1 MGHRIGIDVGGT
13 FTDLFAALAGGH
25 FQTAKVASTP
35 GDESQAVLSG
45 VEAVAASESASLDDF
60 LGATD
65 EVILGTTVATNAM
78 LEQNGAAVG
87 MLTTG
92 GFRDLVEMRRNHKES
107 VTDLALSA
115 PFAIAPRRRRL
126 GVTERIDYAGRV
138 VVPLDE
144 EEAHHQAIRLREQG
158 VDSVAICFLWSFAN
172 PAHELRVAEIVRE
185 EVPGAYVVMSHQI
198 LPNIRE
204 FERFATTLV
213 SAFVGPRLA
222 AYLQRLKTGL
232 REHNFGG
239 ELLVMLSNGGMM
251 PVAFAE
257 RASVETVLSGPSG
270 GVVAGAALGALS
282 GYPNVITVDMGGTSY
297 DVCLITDARPELS
310 RNYWINRQRV
320 ALPMVDVNTIGA
332 GGGSVAWVDPGG
344 ALRVGPR
351 SAGAVPG
358 PACYDRGGTEP
369 TVTDADLVLGYLN
382 PDYFLGGQMELRRDL
397 AEEAIRSRIAEP
409 LGINLTAAAS
419 AIFKL
424 VNHTMTNA
432 IRRVSVS
439 RGRDPRE
446 YCLLAFGGAGAIHAG
461 AQAGDLGVRTILV
474 PRQASV
480 LSALGTLIADFK
492 LTRVQGFHTRSQE
505 PDLDGIS
512 RVLSRLENEARAH
525 IGRQDSL
532 VSVEIQRFMDMRYP
546 RQVHE
551 AVIPVAA
558 STDGRVTSADFDDA
572 LVQFAH
578 EHRRLYGY
586 ALPERP
592 VEVINLRLEA
602 VGRRLP
608 IDLGRGELGEEDAD
622 AAVKAVR
629 KVHFESAAGYVD
641 TPIFAGELLKPG
653 NLVHGPALVEEPDT
667 TVVVY
672 PGYRLLLDERLTYR
686 LEWEGEE
693 GVAIP

>member
-13 FTDLFAALAGGH
+13 FTDLFVALEGGR
-25 FQTAKVASTP
+25 FQTAKVPSTP
-35 GDESQAVLSG
+35 GDESQAVLG
-45 VEAVAASESASLDDF
+45 VVKAVAASESASLDDF
-60 LGATD
+60 MGATD
-65 EVILGTTVATNAM
+65 EMIIGTTVATNAM
-78 LEQNGAAVG
+78 LEDNGATVG

-92 GFRDLVEMRRNHKES
+92 GFRDLIELRRNYKES
-107 VTDLALSA
+107 VTDLALPA

-126 GVTERIDYAGRV
+126 GVQERVDHAGRV

-144 EEAHHQAIRLREQG
+144 EEARRQAIRLREQG
-158 VDSVAICFLWSFAN
+158 VDSVAICFLFSFMN
-172 PAHELRVAEIVRE
+172 PVHELRVAEIVGE
-185 EVPGAYVVMSHQI
+185 EIPGAYVVLSHQI

-213 SAFVGPRLA
+213 SAFVGPQLA
-222 AYLQRLKTGL
+222 AYLQRLQAGL
-232 REHNFGG
+232 REHSFGG

-251 PVAFAE
+251 PVGFAE

-270 GVVAGAALGALS
+270 GVVAGAALGALN

-320 ALPMVDVNTIGA
+320 ALPMVDVHTIGA
-332 GGGSVAWVDPGG
+332 GGGSIAWIDPGG
-344 ALRVGPR
+344 ALRVGPK

-382 PDYFLGGQMELRRDL
+382 PEYFLGGQMALRRDL
-397 AEEAIRSRIAEP
+397 AEEAIRSHIAEP
-409 LGINLTAAAS
+409 LGMDVTSAAS

-424 VNHTMTNA
+424 INHAMTNA

-439 RGRDPRE
+439 RGRDPRD

-461 AQAGDLGVRTILV
+461 AQVGDLGVRTILV
-474 PRQASV
+474 PKQASV

-505 PDLDGIS
+505 PDLDGMS
-512 RVLSRLENEARAH
+512 QVFSRLEDEARAH
-525 IGRQDSL
+525 IGEQDNL
-532 VSVEIQRFMDMRYP
+532 IAVEIQRFMDMRYP

-551 AVIPVAA
+551 AVIPIAA
-558 STDGRVTSADFDDA
+558 SADGSVTSTEFDDA
-572 LVQFAH
+572 LVRFAH

-592 VEVINLRLEA
+592 VEVINLRLEV
-602 VGRRLP
+602 VGRREP
-608 IDLGRGELGEEDAD
+608 IDLGRGELGEENAD
-622 AAVKAVR
+622 AAVKALR
-629 KVHFESAAGYVD
+629 KVYFEAADGYVD
-641 TPIFAGELLKPG
+641 TRIFAGELLKPG
-653 NLVHGPALVEEPDT
+653 NLIHGPALVEEPDT

-686 LEWEGEE
+686 LEWEGGE
-693 GVAIP
+693 GAATP